1 MSTRPA
7 PSDTIS
13 GRSSRGAARWL
24 RDSRLVSLL
33 LFLLIWETIGA
44 AGHIN
49 PTVLPLPSSILA
61 SLVDNARTFSLG
73 SALGAS
79 LLTLLPGY
87 LIAAVIGIPL
97 GIAMGVYRHVRWLW
111 DPYVSILLGTPLVAM
126 IPILVIWFGL
136 GDLTRMVAAFIF
148 AFPLIVLNAQA
159 GVRHVPLS
167 LIEMARSFEVGRARL
182 FWHVLVPG
190 ALPSTMLGLR
200 LGISHAVKGVIITEM
215 LVAAPGLGGLII
227 NFAEAY
233 RTDHLLAVVGVS
245 LLLVVLAGQLFKLL
259 EERLTPWVQQ
269 SAMRVR

>member
-1 MSTRPA
+1 MSTGLAQA
-7 PSDTIS
+7 PTTS
-13 GRSSRGAARWL
+13 RRLSSAPARWL

-33 LFLLIWETIGA
+33 LILLVWEAIGA

-49 PTVLPLPSSILA
+49 PTVFPLPTSILA
-61 SLVDNARTFSLG
+61 SLVDNARSFNLG
-73 SALGAS
+73 SAVVAS
-79 LLTLLPGY
+79 LLTLLPGF
-87 LIAAVIGIPL
+87 LAAAVTGIPL

-126 IPILVIWFGL
+126 IPVLVIWFGL
-136 GDLTRMVAAFIF
+136 GELTRMVAAFIF

-159 GVRHVPLS
+159 GVRHVPHS
-167 LIEMARSFEVGRARL
+167 LVEMARSYEVGRASL

-227 NFAEAY
+227 NFGEAY
-233 RTDHLLAVVGVS
+233 RTDHLLAVVCIS

-259 EERLTPWVQQ
+259 EERLTPWARR
-269 SAMRVR
+269 SIRP